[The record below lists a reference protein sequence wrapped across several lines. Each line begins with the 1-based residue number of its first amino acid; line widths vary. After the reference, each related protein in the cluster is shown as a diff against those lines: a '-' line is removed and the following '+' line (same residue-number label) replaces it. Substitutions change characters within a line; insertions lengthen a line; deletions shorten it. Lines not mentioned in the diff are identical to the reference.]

1 VSGEK
6 VSRISLV
13 DLAGSERAVKTGA
26 VGERLKEGSNI
37 NKSLTTLGLVIS
49 KLADQASGKAK
60 DKFIP
65 YRDSTLTWLL
75 KVRLLTFRKLEFRNM
90 YVNLNPKRFC
100 KLLCKDKLQEWT
112 GHSTLISENLKIVEI
127 SKNNFQILFLYIVGG
142 GKEQRNLRIALINS
156 LVMRF
161 ILNLDLSFL
170 LKSTTEIQKK
180 RTLTAKLTDL
190 WPLKRQN

>member
-1 VSGEK
+1 M
-6 VSRISLV
+6 SRISLV

-75 KVRLLTFRKLEFRNM
+75 KVRLLHTYFLKSWSLGICK
-90 YVNLNPKRFC
+90 YKPKRFC
-100 KLLCKDKLQEWT
+100 KYLCVLFI
-112 GHSTLISENLKIVEI
+112 ISWLP
-127 SKNNFQILFLYIVGG
+127 
-142 GKEQRNLRIALINS
+142 
-156 LVMRF
+156 
-161 ILNLDLSFL
+161 
-170 LKSTTEIQKK
+170 T
-180 RTLTAKLTDL
+180 
-190 WPLKRQN
+190 

>member
-1 VSGEK
+1 MSGEK

-112 GHSTLISENLKIVEI
+112 GHSTLISENLKI
-127 SKNNFQILFLYIVGG
+127 
-142 GKEQRNLRIALINS
+142 
-156 LVMRF
+156 
-161 ILNLDLSFL
+161 
-170 LKSTTEIQKK
+170 
-180 RTLTAKLTDL
+180 
-190 WPLKRQN
+190 PLKNLQKLY

>member
-1 VSGEK
+1 MVTKYQCKNNLKCGCSIFSGVSGEK

-75 KVRLLTFRKLEFRNM
+75 KVRLL
-90 YVNLNPKRFC
+90 
-100 KLLCKDKLQEWT
+100 
-112 GHSTLISENLKIVEI
+112 
-127 SKNNFQILFLYIVGG
+127 
-142 GKEQRNLRIALINS
+142 
-156 LVMRF
+156 
-161 ILNLDLSFL
+161 SF
-170 LKSTTEIQKK
+170 
-180 RTLTAKLTDL
+180 
-190 WPLKRQN
+190 

>member
-1 VSGEK
+1 M
-6 VSRISLV
+6 
-13 DLAGSERAVKTGA
+13 D
-26 VGERLKEGSNI
+26 
-37 NKSLTTLGLVIS
+37 
-49 KLADQASGKAK
+49 
-60 DKFIP
+60 
-65 YRDSTLTWLL
+65 W
-75 KVRLLTFRKLEFRNM
+75 
-90 YVNLNPKRFC
+90 
-100 KLLCKDKLQEWT
+100 
-112 GHSTLISENLKIVEI
+112 ISENLKIVEI